1 MKVVGPEV
9 VMNKHEKGPAK
20 SAVMQPKYR
29 LRVERDKTRYDQRD
43 RQDMKKALKK
53 GLYSFWRSIFSD

>member
-1 MKVVGPEV
+1 MSKR
-9 VMNKHEKGPAK
+9 EKGPAK

-29 LRVERDKTRYDQRD
+29 LRVERDKTRYDQKN

-53 GLYSFWRSIFSD
+53 GLYSFWLRCFADDLKG

>member
-1 MKVVGPEV
+1 
-9 VMNKHEKGPAK
+9 MNKHEKGPAK

-29 LRVERDKTRYDQRD
+29 LRVERDKTRYDQRN